1 LPRDQKRKF
10 GDRNAFEIHP
20 AKLQK

>member
-1 LPRDQKRKF
+1 LPQDQNRKF